1 VFLAA
6 CERQGVA
13 ASPSL
18 SDRAIV
24 VKHRNEEGG
33 LGLHTFCNAAHGG
46 DWILQP
52 ALSNAPSI
60 AKLLPP
66 VAPLSTLRLVTA
78 SRASLHQRPAEASSL
93 DEGGVEVLSACFR
106 AGRAGASTDHS
117 CVMFDVDVAT
127 GNIRRG
133 TTSAHWYQ
141 LGLAR
146 ARRCPLFSE
155 GHTVEVHPD
164 CGAPVCGEVIPDM
177 ASIASLVREAHRK
190 LVPGVPLVGWDVAI
204 TAEAGVCLLEANL
217 SCNFFRA
224 SFDERVYFAFAEAL
238 LGRLEGKAGRC

>member
-1 VFLAA
+1 MH
-6 CERQGVA
+6 Q
-13 ASPSL
+13 
-18 SDRAIV
+18 
-24 VKHRNEEGG
+24 
-33 LGLHTFCNAAHGG
+33 AHGG

-93 DEGGVEVLSACFR
+93 DKGGVEVLSACFR

-127 GNIRRG
+127 GDIRRG

-155 GHTVEVHPD
+155 GHTVETGDNIHSYIAENPF
-164 CGAPVCGEVIPDM
+164 GEFSGNPCKMSSLFCSSNDF
-177 ASIASLVREAHRK
+177 SSSLV
-190 LVPGVPLVGWDVAI
+190 
-204 TAEAGVCLLEANL
+204 
-217 SCNFFRA
+217 
-224 SFDERVYFAFAEAL
+224 
-238 LGRLEGKAGRC
+238 